1 MVMEIISIVLGMV
14 LMCCLGE
21 TGGTS
26 LVGFLDLPSL
36 VLILVLTL
44 PVLFRNGLGKD
55 FLRAFKLLKKS
66 YHCRLGELRRTLDA
80 VEMMQ
85 KQIIWAALI
94 IMVVSFIQVLAH
106 INALQL
112 IGPNVAVVCL
122 SILYVSMM
130 ELLLL
135 PLQFE
140 VKRRIIDYME
150 EEQE

>member
-21 TGGTS
+21 AGAAS
-26 LVGFLDLPSL
+26 IIGFFDLPSL
-36 VLILVLTL
+36 LLILVLTL
-44 PVLFRNGLGKD
+44 PILFRNGLGKD

-80 VEMMQ
+80 VELMQ
-85 KQIIWAALI
+85 KQIIWAAVI
-94 IMVVSFIQVLAH
+94 IMVVSFIQVMANVSDLY
-106 INALQL
+106 L
-112 IGPNVAVVCL
+112 IGPNLAVVGL
-122 SILYVSMM
+122 SILYVAMM

-135 PLQFE
+135 PLRFE

>member
-14 LMCCLGE
+14 LMCCLG
-21 TGGTS
+21 TGVGS
-26 LVGFLDLPSL
+26 LIGFFDLPSL
-36 VLILVLTL
+36 LLILVLTL
-44 PVLFRNGLGKD
+44 PILFRNGLGKD

-80 VEMMQ
+80 VELMQ
-85 KQIIWAALI
+85 KQIIWAAVI
-94 IMVVSFIQVLAH
+94 IMVVSFIQVMANVSDLY
-106 INALQL
+106 L
-112 IGPNVAVVCL
+112 IGPNLAVVGL
-122 SILYVSMM
+122 SILYVAMM

-135 PLQFE
+135 PLRFE